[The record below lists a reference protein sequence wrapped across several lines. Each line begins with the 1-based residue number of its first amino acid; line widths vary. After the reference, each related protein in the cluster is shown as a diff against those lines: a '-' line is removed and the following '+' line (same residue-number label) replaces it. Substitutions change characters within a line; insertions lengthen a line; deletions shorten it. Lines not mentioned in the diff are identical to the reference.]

1 MSQPEGSQTPNPER
15 RSDAAI
21 LCLLIGA
28 AMIGL
33 AWLLG
38 VGGVMALALSGGV
51 DGAAAGGLASLIIL
65 PLTAVA
71 GFILCVI
78 GGVWLFVQVVADSRE
93 HAGRER
99 YGRDVE
105 R

>member
-1 MSQPEGSQTPNPER
+1 M
-15 RSDAAI
+15 
-21 LCLLIGA
+21 CLLIGV

-71 GFILCVI
+71 GLILSVI

-93 HAGRER
+93 HADRER
-99 YGRDVE
+99 YSRDVE